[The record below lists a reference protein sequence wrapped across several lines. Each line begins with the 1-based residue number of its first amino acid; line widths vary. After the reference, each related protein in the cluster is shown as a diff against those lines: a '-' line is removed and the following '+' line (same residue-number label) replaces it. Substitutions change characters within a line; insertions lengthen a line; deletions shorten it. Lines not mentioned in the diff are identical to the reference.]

1 MPLNFFLPHFAPP
14 VTGEPKAIPWTHTT
28 PLRCGADAFFH
39 QDVRPGDVLCWPT
52 NMGWMMG
59 PWLVYAGNLVVC
71 WLVVGVVQTPAL
83 CQ

>member
-1 MPLNFFLPHFAPP
+1 MFSPSLSA
-14 VTGEPKAIPWTHTT
+14 GEPKAIPWTHTT

-59 PWLVYAGNLVVC
+59 PWLVYAGVVKWQAGLGLLV
-71 WLVVGVVQTPAL
+71 QQREQA
-83 CQ
+83 CQLERA